1 MVKYSLNYMARA
13 AALVALTLAA
23 ATPVMAEVVVTDLDP
38 QPVEGVPSG
47 KMAIVEGTTDKE
59 GDRFNVPGLSYFQ
72 PASVTLVAD
81 RRGDDIRLKLGKFD
95 WNEDYMGGG
104 TGRDGYY
111 IAKFNTQGDLLISV
125 SADQPETP
133 YRLIVWTGE
142 EQTPQFKPVLVP
154 PSEADAGFPKWLL
167 IGLGA
172 LAAIGAAF
180 YLGRRGKGVKQ

>member
-1 MVKYSLNYMARA
+1 MVKYSLNYVARA

-23 ATPVMAEVVVTDLDP
+23 ATPAMAEVVVTDLDP

-81 RRGDDIRLKLGKFD
+81 RNGDDIRLKLGKFD

-104 TGRDGYY
+104 TGRNGYY
-111 IAKFNTQGDLLISV
+111 IARFNTQGDLLISV

-142 EQTPQFKPVLVP
+142 EQIPQFKPVLVP
-154 PSEADAGFPKWLL
+154 PSEADGDFPKWLL
-167 IGLGA
+167 IGLGV